1 MWVHTE
7 AGEGL
12 RTCAG
17 GVKLEHHPR
26 LDTITTKA
34 AIRVALLLALL
45 LVTGSDIR
53 VHMYTVRKSPGAIG
67 GKMEAMGCS

>member
-34 AIRVALLLALL
+34 AIWVALL